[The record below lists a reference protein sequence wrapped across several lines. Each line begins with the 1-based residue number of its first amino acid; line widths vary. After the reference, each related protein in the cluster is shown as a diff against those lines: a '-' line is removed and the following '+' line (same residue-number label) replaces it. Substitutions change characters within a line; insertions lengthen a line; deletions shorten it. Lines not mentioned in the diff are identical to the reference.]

1 MTKPQLLLLHG
12 ALGARDQF
20 ALLAPCLVERF
31 EIHSLDFEGH
41 GSNLLP
47 ARPFRIEH
55 FAENAHDYLMQCHLE
70 RVNIFGYSMGGYV
83 ALLLAKTHPHLV
95 ANIATLGTKFK
106 WGKDIAAREIAFLDP
121 QKIKTKVPQFAQTL
135 AARHAIAGWEH
146 VVERTREMMLDLGER
161 GGIISPQDLA
171 SLTQRVR
178 IMIGDRDTTV
188 TLDESVASYRALA
201 NGELQIS
208 PNTPHPFEKVSVT
221 QLANSLSDF
230 FDPGQSLK

>member
-1 MTKPQLLLLHG
+1 MTKPRLLLLHG
-12 ALGARDQF
+12 ALGAHDQF
-20 ALLAPCLVERF
+20 ASLAPLFNGRF

-41 GSNLLP
+41 GSNPLP

-55 FAENAHDYLMQCHLE
+55 FAENVREYLMCCNLDH
-70 RVNIFGYSMGGYV
+70 VNIFGYSKGGYV
-83 ALLLAKTHPHLV
+83 ALLLAKMHPHLV

-106 WGKDIAAREIAFLDP
+106 WDKDIAAREIAFLDP
-121 QKIKTKVPQFAQTL
+121 QKIKTKVPQFAQIL
-135 AARHAIAGWEH
+135 AARHAIAGWEN

-178 IMIGDRDTTV
+178 IMLGDRDTTV
-188 TLDESVASYRALA
+188 TIDESIASYRALA
-201 NGELQIS
+201 NGELQIL